1 MKRNTKIAIA
11 AGGGLLGL
19 VALYLYYTS
28 QGQGEGG
35 GGGGGVSGGG
45 GGSPSAPS
53 PTVIYGGPGGG
64 GLSLDDLLALLKK
77 GGAGYGAPGTGPG
90 GGATVVGGGVAIPV
104 PSTLSTLSKFGMA
117 LQLQGNPQ
125 YAPGYLQEVAANNWQ
140 ATSLSSP
147 GSPGAGVIMAVSPE
161 VVASAGLKKN
171 LLFTNAAGD
180 IGAKV
185 TGVTSQG
192 IVQTTAGS
200 FYAPSP
206 TNPSLAKK
214 AGTAFVCRQKQSN
227 GSFKEYPCGTTPPRG

>member
-1 MKRNTKIAIA
+1 MKRNTKIAVA
-11 AGGGLLGL
+11 AGGGILGL
-19 VALYLYYTS
+19 IALYLYYTS
-28 QGQGEGG
+28 QGGQEQGG
-35 GGGGGVSGGG
+35 GGLGGGD
-45 GGSPSAPS
+45 GSPAAPS
-53 PTVIYGGPGGG
+53 PTIIYAGPSGG
-64 GLSLDDLLALLKK
+64 GLSLADALALLKK
-77 GGAGYGAPGTGPG
+77 GGAGYTAPGTGPS
-90 GGATVVGGGVAIPV
+90 GGAVVVGGGVSIPV
-104 PSTLSTLSKFGMA
+104 PETLSNLSKFGMA

-125 YAPGYLQEVAANNWQ
+125 YAPGYLQAVQANDWM

-161 VVASAGLKKN
+161 VVASAGLKKD

-185 TGVTSQG
+185 TSVTSQG

-200 FYAPSP
+200 FYAASP

-214 AGTAFVCRQKQSN
+214 AGTAFVCRQKQSD

>member
-28 QGQGEGG
+28 QSQGGQEQGG
-35 GGGGGVSGGG
+35 GGGGGGGG
-45 GGSPSAPS
+45 PTISPSGP
-53 PTVIYGGPGGG
+53 PLTGGPTPN
-64 GLSLDDLLALLKK
+64 SLADLINLVTK
-77 GGAGYGAPGTGPG
+77 GGAGYTSNAV
-90 GGATVVGGGVAIPV
+90 GGAGVIIPV
-104 PSTLSTLSKFGMA
+104 PTTLSPLSKAGMA
-117 LQLQGNPQ
+117 AELQGNPT
-125 YAPGYLQEVAANNWQ
+125 YAPGYLQAVSSNDWM

-147 GSPGAGVIMAVSPE
+147 GSPGAGVIMSVSPD
-161 VVASAGLKKN
+161 VVASAGLKKS

-192 IVQTTAGS
+192 IVQTTAGD

-206 TNPSLAKK
+206 TNPSLSKK
-214 AGTAFVCRQKQSN
+214 VGTAFKCTHN
-227 GSFKEYPCGTTPPRG
+227 GVEVPCATACHNAQGIQIPC